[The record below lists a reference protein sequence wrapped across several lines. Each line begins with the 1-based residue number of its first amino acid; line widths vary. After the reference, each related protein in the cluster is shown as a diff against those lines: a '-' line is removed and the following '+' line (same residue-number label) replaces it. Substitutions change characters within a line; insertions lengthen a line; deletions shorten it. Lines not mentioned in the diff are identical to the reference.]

1 MEVYVNGEYVD
12 ASVWLPFKV
21 DITNYLEVGNNKVKL
36 IVRNAPKK
44 IIEKRKEKSGV
55 IGKVKIIL
63 KDIKEVCI

>member
-12 ASVWLPFKV
+12 TSVWLLFKV

>member
-1 MEVYVNGEYVD
+1 MQNII
-12 ASVWLPFKV
+12 AISAC
-21 DITNYLEVGNNKVKL
+21 
-36 IVRNAPKK
+36 VRNAPKK